1 MVLTLLYAPAIF
13 LAKLSVL
20 LLYLEIFKVNKQAR
34 FTVAIGLTIITAQ
47 CLMTIIG
54 NCILCVPEP
63 GDSWLIASSTEKC
76 RVTATLYGVIIS
88 AMSVFSDLYVIVIP
102 LPVIWQ
108 LHMARRKK
116 IGVSVIFITGLL

>member
-1 MVLTLLYAPAIF
+1 MVLSLLYAPAIF

-34 FTVAIGLTIITAQ
+34 FTVTIGLTIITAQ

-54 NCILCVPEP
+54 YCILCVPKP

-88 AMSVFSDLYVIVIP
+88 AVSVFSDLYVIVIP